1 MEYVV
6 SLRRATVRNKR
17 IALPRRIALLGGTT
31 TFTDCLVALRYLVT
45 FIRLIRGQSIAEYE
59 RAFAKTVGARHA
71 VSFNSGRVGL
81 YGVLRSL
88 GIGLG
93 DEVLLQVPTHIVVA
107 NAIRYLGARPVYVDC
122 RPDTFNM
129 DLEEAERRV
138 TLRTRALV
146 LQHTFGLP
154 ADIDKAL
161 DLTRR
166 HGLDLIEDCV
176 HSLGATHK
184 DAMVGTFGKAGF
196 FSTEETKTITT
207 TMGGMVVTD
216 DPELAAGLRA
226 FQADCA
232 WPTWRLTV
240 RYLLKFLLYP
250 IYSQP
255 NLFPYLQAIYQ
266 RSGSRDLLP
275 TATTAD
281 EAEGRMPSRYAQR
294 LSNAQAAL
302 GLRQLRRLEANLAHR
317 KAIAAEYHRL
327 LGASGLD
334 LSRAHTGSEPA
345 FVRFPVWVDDRPRTL
360 RAAAPWAALGDWFTS
375 VLEESADPT
384 CADYEE
390 GSCLRAESAA
400 RHLINL
406 PTHPN
411 TRLRDAR
418 AIARAVSRAKRSTH
432 VPGRSQ
438 EA

>member
-1 MEYVV
+1 MEYVI
-6 SLRRATVRNKR
+6 SLRRATVRTKR
-17 IALPRRIALLGGTT
+17 IALPRRVALLGGTT
-31 TFTDCLVALRYLVT
+31 TLTDWLVALRYLVT
-45 FIRLIRGQSIAEYE
+45 FTRLVQGHSIAAYE
-59 RAFAKTVGARHA
+59 RAFAKTVGVHHA
-71 VSFNSGRVGL
+71 LSFSSGRVGL

-122 RPDTFNM
+122 QADTFNM
-129 DLEEAERRV
+129 DLEDAERRV
-138 TLRTRALV
+138 TSRTKALV

-154 ADIDKAL
+154 ADIEAAL

-176 HSLGATHK
+176 HSLGAVYEGE
-184 DAMVGTFGKAGF
+184 MVGTFGRAGF

-226 FQADCA
+226 FQDACA

-255 NLFPYLQAIYQ
+255 NLFPYLQAIYH

-281 EAEGRMPSRYAQR
+281 EAEGRMPSRYGQR

-302 GLRQLRRLEANLAHR
+302 GLRQLGRLEANLAHR
-317 KAIAAEYHRL
+317 KAIAAEYRRL
-327 LGASGLD
+327 LGESGFD
-334 LSRAHTGSEPA
+334 LSRPPTGSEPA
-345 FVRFPVWVDDRPRTL
+345 FVRFPVWVDDRPRTV
-360 RAAAPWAALGDWFTS
+360 RAAAPWAVLGDWFTS
-375 VLEESADPT
+375 VLEESAEPT

-390 GSCLRAESAA
+390 GSCPQAESAA

-418 AIARAVSRAKRSTH
+418 AIARAVARAKPSSG
-432 VPGRSQ
+432 P
-438 EA
+438 